1 MENDTI
7 IKHYLKDNPI
17 YILNEKDLNSF
28 ILKFGSLLFLL
39 NNKNINPTFMF
50 ISLVRDEC
58 LQKVFIHISGIPTII
73 EILKI
78 ILTNYPNLIK
88 SKIVKD
94 NSIKIIKKQLQQNK
108 RKKKNVTR

>member
-7 IKHYLKDNPI
+7 IKHYLKDNPV
-17 YILNEKDLNSF
+17 YILSEKDLNSF
-28 ILKFGSLLFLL
+28 VIKFGSLLFLL

-50 ISLVRDEC
+50 ISLVKEES
-58 LQKVFIHISGIPTII
+58 LQNIFIRMSGVPTII

-78 ILTNYPNLIK
+78 ILTCYPNLIK

-94 NSIKIIKKQLQQNK
+94 NSIRIVKNQAK
-108 RKKKNVTR
+108 RKQKYVSR